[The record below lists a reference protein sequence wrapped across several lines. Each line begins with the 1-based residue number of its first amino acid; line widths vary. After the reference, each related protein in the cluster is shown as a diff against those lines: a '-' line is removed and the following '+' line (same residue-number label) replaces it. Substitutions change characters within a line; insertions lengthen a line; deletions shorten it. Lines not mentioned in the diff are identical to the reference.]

1 MKYCTNCGS
10 EVKETDSFCVS
21 CGTPIAHISEPV
33 KAESSADS
41 LFGFDDQPKSTVS
54 ETNTYNSSQPQNTAE
69 TQKTNSMC
77 LAGFILSFFFSFIGF
92 IVSCVGL
99 SQLKKNPNEKGR
111 GFAVAGIVI
120 GIIGTVIYLITFAV
134 RFVNMLGQIQ

>member
-10 EVKETDSFCVS
+10 EVKESDSFCVS
-21 CGTPIAHISEPV
+21 CGTPIARTSEPV
-33 KAESSADS
+33 KPESSADS
-41 LFGFDDQPKSTVS
+41 LFGFDDQPKTTNS
-54 ETNTYNSSQPQNTAE
+54 ETYTYNSNQPQNTAE
-69 TQKTNSMC
+69 PQKTNSMC
-77 LAGFILSFFFSFIGF
+77 LAGFILSFFFSFIGL

-120 GIIGTVIYLITFAV
+120 GILGTIIYIISFAV
-134 RFVNMLGQIQ
+134 RFVNVMGRIQ

>member
-10 EVKETDSFCVS
+10 EVKESDSFCVS
-21 CGTPIAHISEPV
+21 CGSPIAHINEPV
-33 KAESSADS
+33 KTESSADS
-41 LFGFDDQPKSTVS
+41 LFGFDDQPKSTIN

-69 TQKTNSMC
+69 PEKTNSMC
-77 LAGFILSFFFSFIGF
+77 LAGFILSIFFSFIGL

-120 GIIGTVIYLITFAV
+120 GIIGTVIYIISFAV
-134 RFVNMLGQIQ
+134 RFVNVMGRIQ